1 VDGKIETSADFSI
14 GLRTKLSLAQERL
27 REIGEEIDRFEVEV
41 EQPLPTMERLKETIR
56 ECETSLSRMGPV
68 NLKAIDDYNEKRTRH
83 DNLDQEVER
92 LEAQRTD
99 LLDLMSDLNQRKKVS
114 FMQVLEAVG
123 ENFKR
128 MYAEL
133 SGGGEA
139 ELVLTNPKE
148 PFDGGLTIKAKP
160 KAGKTLR
167 LQALSGGEKSLTAL
181 SLIFA
186 IQEYQPSPFY
196 LLDEVD
202 MFLDAVNADM
212 VARHI
217 QKASRSAQFVQ
228 ITLRKVTMD
237 KADHLVGVTMQEAGI
252 SKVIMRP
259 NMDETMVPPP
269 QEMAEEGAA

>member
-1 VDGKIETSADFSI
+1 
-14 GLRTKLSLAQERL
+14 
-27 REIGEEIDRFEVEV
+27 
-41 EQPLPTMERLKETIR
+41 
-56 ECETSLSRMGPV
+56 MGPV
-68 NLKAIDDYNEKRTRH
+68 NLKAIDDYHEKMERH
-83 DNLDQEVER
+83 GNLDQEVRR
-92 LEAQRTD
+92 LEAQRVD
-99 LLDLMSDLNQRKKVS
+99 LLELMSDLNERKKGS
-114 FMQVLEAVG
+114 FMQVLESVG

-128 MYAEL
+128 VYGEL

-148 PFDGGLTIKAKP
+148 PFEGGLTIKARP
-160 KAGKTLR
+160 KAGKVLR

-186 IQEYQPSPFY
+186 LQEYQPSPFY

-212 VARHI
+212 VARRI

-237 KADHLVGVTMQEAGI
+237 KADHLVGVTMQEAGV
-252 SKVIMRP
+252 SKVILRSHL
-259 NMDETMVPPP
+259 DETVMSPPR
-269 QEMAEEGAA
+269 EMAEEGTA